1 MHQVCKIFDHKE
13 VPYGRNVQELLEN
26 LAEKYPDKI
35 AFKDKNNLVTYNEL
49 MIRAQSIGTFSFKK
63 KSVQQTCYCIDRQ
76 KH

>member
-1 MHQVCKIFDHKE
+1 MV
-13 VPYGRNVQELLEN
+13 RNVQELLEN

-49 MIRAQSIGTFSFKK
+49 MIRAQSIGTFLSKM